1 MEEKQ
6 YDLVVIGA
14 GPGGYEAA
22 LRASKLGMKTA
33 VVEREE
39 LGGTCLNR
47 GCVPTKTLIY
57 ASELYRKASVE
68 FQDLGLAAPNLSY
81 DMKKMY
87 ARKDEVLEK
96 LRNGVAQLLKKGK
109 VDVYIGAGQVESPEA
124 VTVTRKSG
132 AAAVAGS
139 ASPAASASPVPPPSA
154 APAPPPA
161 AAQGQAGHEK
171 TEWETLR
178 LRTKRILIASGSHPA
193 KPPVSGFQL
202 PGVVTSDEML
212 AGPDT
217 WGSRLLIIG
226 GGVIGVEFASIFSS
240 LNYQVSIVEMAGR
253 ILPPMDREV
262 SQNLTAILKK
272 RGVQIHTGATVKE
285 IRESQAE
292 GALTC
297 VFEEGGQERQ
307 LEADR
312 VMVSI
317 GRKAVTE
324 GLLAPGMEVAME
336 RGCIAVDENYQTS
349 IPQIYAIGDVIG
361 GVQLAHLA
369 TAEGIAAVEN
379 MAGASRSI
387 DVTLVPACIFTD
399 PEIATVGL
407 TADQAKERGIPAKTC
422 KASMMANGKSIIE
435 NQERGF
441 IKLVYDDQSDV
452 LLGAQLMCARATD
465 LVAEL
470 AAAISA
476 GLTREKLASVIRPH
490 PTFCEGVTAALRE

>member
-33 VVEREE
+33 VVEKEQ

-68 FQDLGLAAPNLSY
+68 FQALGLSAPKLSY
-81 DMKKMY
+81 DMEKMY
-87 ARKDEVLEK
+87 ARKDEVLAK
-96 LRNGVAQLLKKGK
+96 LRSGVAQLLKKGK
-109 VDVYIGAGQVESPEA
+109 VDVYIGTGQVESPET
-124 VTVTRKSG
+124 VMVTREIGVITASEG
-132 AAAVAGS
+132 QVAQTAAPGS
-139 ASPAASASPVPPPSA
+139 QAARIAASESQVVRTAASESD
-154 APAPPPA
+154 
-161 AAQGQAGHEK
+161 K
-171 TEWETLR
+171 LR
-178 LRTKRILIASGSHPA
+178 LYTKRILIASGSHPA
-193 KPPVSGFQL
+193 KPPVPGFDL

-212 AGPDT
+212 ADPDRS
-217 WGSRLLIIG
+217 GGRLLIIG

-240 LNYQVSIVEMAGR
+240 LGYQVSIVEMAAR

-272 RGVQIHTGATVKE
+272 RGVQIYTGAAVKE
-285 IRESQAE
+285 IRTSAAE
-292 GALTC
+292 DSLIC
-297 VFEEGGQERQ
+297 VFDDGRQEQQ

-317 GRKAVTE
+317 GRRAVTE
-324 GLLAPGMEVAME
+324 GLFADGMEVSME
-336 RGCIAVDENYQTS
+336 RGCIAVDRNYQTS
-349 IPQIYAIGDVIG
+349 VPQIYAIGDVIG

-441 IKLVYDDQSDV
+441 IKLVYNDDSDV